1 LTFAA
6 KKGVNP
12 MWRKTFLV
20 TCVGGYLVVAGL
32 LGCAKKGPQQYKVF
46 GTVTFKGAPLSDG
59 VIMFTPE
66 SGSSGT
72 SASIPIKNGKYESP
86 PGGGLAP
93 GKYKV
98 MISAAAGGSE
108 PKNPDEPPGVSELR
122 KELIPEKYNVR
133 SDIIREV
140 QANNNN
146 QFDFDIK

>member
-1 LTFAA
+1 
-6 KKGVNP
+6 

-32 LGCAKKGPQQYKVF
+32 LGCAKKGPQQYIVF
-46 GTVTFKGAPLSDG
+46 GTATFKGAPLSDG

-93 GKYKV
+93 GKHKV

-122 KELIPEKYNVR
+122 KELIPEKYNVH

-140 QANNNN
+140 QDNNNN

>member
-1 LTFAA
+1 
-6 KKGVNP
+6 

>member
-1 LTFAA
+1 MVRSIRIAA
-6 KKGVNP
+6 GIAGCLMAVG
-12 MWRKTFLV
+12 LV
-20 TCVGGYLVVAGL
+20 
-32 LGCAKKGPQQYKVF
+32 GCGKKGPQNYKVF
-46 GTVTFKGAPLSDG
+46 GTVTFKGAPLAEG

-66 SGSSGT
+66 GGTGGT
-72 SASIPIKNGKYESP
+72 SASIPIKDGKYESP

-98 MISAAAGGSE
+98 MISAAAGGSA
-108 PKNPDEPPGVSELR
+108 PKNPDEPPGVSDLQ

-133 SDIIREV
+133 SDIVREV